1 MLPTPGEAH
10 AKLAKRLASRVK
22 SPTSKPQKATVAPSK
37 EVLAWEAAGLHCSA
51 NERRADEASRDVEAW
66 LKCKYMREHLGE
78 EYGGVVTAATTFG
91 IFVTLDAMYVEGL
104 VHITELGGEYFK
116 FDEQRQELRGERTG
130 IRYAIGTRVR
140 VQVSRVDLD
149 GRKIDFRL
157 VREGEELST
166 RAMKDKGA
174 ASTGVPAKAS
184 AKRSARNKPEAERSD
199 RAAAGAPQSAM
210 QAFRTAVK
218 KAANKMK
225 GRKPRR

>member
-1 MLPTPGEAH
+1 
-10 AKLAKRLASRVK
+10 
-22 SPTSKPQKATVAPSK
+22 
-37 EVLAWEAAGLHCSA
+37 
-51 NERRADEASRDVEAW
+51 
-66 LKCKYMREHLGE
+66 
-78 EYGGVVTAATTFG
+78 VVTAATTFG

-116 FDEQRQELRGERTG
+116 FDEMRQELRGERTG

-157 VREGEELST
+157 VREGEELT
-166 RAMKDKGA
+166 ARAMKDKGA
-174 ASTGVPAKAS
+174 ASSGVPVKAS
-184 AKRSARNKPEAERSD
+184 TKRSSRHKSDAVAEQPHERGTSTS
-199 RAAAGAPQSAM
+199 AGPQSAM
-210 QAFRTAVK
+210 QAFKSAVK

>member
-1 MLPTPGEAH
+1 
-10 AKLAKRLASRVK
+10 
-22 SPTSKPQKATVAPSK
+22 
-37 EVLAWEAAGLHCSA
+37 
-51 NERRADEASRDVEAW
+51 
-66 LKCKYMREHLGE
+66 
-78 EYGGVVTAATTFG
+78 
-91 IFVTLDAMYVEGL
+91 MYVEGL

-116 FDEQRQELRGERTG
+116 FDEMRQELRGERTG

-157 VREGEELST
+157 VREGEELMA

-174 ASTGVPAKAS
+174 ASSGVPVKAS
-184 AKRSARNKPEAERSD
+184 AKRSTRHKAEAGNAESRAERGTS
-199 RAAAGAPQSAM
+199 ATAGPQSAM
-210 QAFRTAVK
+210 QAFKSAVK